1 MTWWMSQ
8 VRSLS
13 RPPAMST
20 SSVDASQCAALEHA
34 AAMRLLAAELQ
45 QTLELLARLEPAEWV
60 AQTAC
65 PDWDVRRMYL
75 HVLGACEGSASMRE
89 GVHQLRA
96 ANKRQRRLGGPLEAS
111 LSAVQ
116 VAERDSLTPAQL
128 VERLRS
134 IAPKTVKARQRIPGI
149 ARRSIKIGVDG
160 PVVEKWS
167 LGYLVDTIYLRDMWM
182 HRVDASDATG
192 RAMVLSAD
200 HDGAIVADVVG
211 EWARRHGRPFTLE
224 LFGVAGGRFFA
235 GTGGPELA
243 LDAIEFCRVLAGRS
257 QGEGLL
263 ATIVP
268 F

>member
-1 MTWWMSQ
+1 MN
-8 VRSLS
+8 
-13 RPPAMST
+13 T
-20 SSVDASQCAALEHA
+20 SAVDALQSAPLQHA

-45 QTLELLARLEPAEWV
+45 RTLDLLAQLDAADWA

-96 ANKRQRRLGGPLEAS
+96 ANKRQHRVGGPLEAS

-116 VAERDSLTPAQL
+116 VSERESIAPAQL

-134 IAPKTVKARQRIPGI
+134 IARKTVKARQRIPGI

-182 HRVDASDATG
+182 HRVDASDATE
-192 RAMVLSAD
+192 REMVLSAD
-200 HDGAIVADVVG
+200 HDGLIVADVVG
-211 EWARRHGRPFTLE
+211 EWARRHGQPFTLE
-224 LFGVAGGRFFA
+224 LSGVAGGRFFA
-235 GTGGPELA
+235 GAGGPA
-243 LDAIEFCRVLAGRS
+243 MVLDAVDFCRVLAGRS